1 MVNAVPVDAPGEEP
15 AETSSEATSEKTQT
29 TPGTNPGNHGEPK
42 LRILIAADTYPPDV
56 NGAAVF
62 SHRLAKSMAARGHE
76 VHIAAARTSRGPD
89 MVEHTDEA
97 TVHRFR
103 SFKAPT
109 HEYIRLCLPWLVEP
123 AMRRLM
129 DELQPDVV
137 HVQCHYMIGK
147 AAIDAAAERGVRTIA
162 TNHFMPENLDP
173 FLPFPDWFRRI
184 VAKNSWRD
192 MGKLMGKAAVV
203 TTPTPLAART
213 MMQRAGF
220 EKVLPLSNGI
230 DVDYYRLGPDE
241 VLTPPARPTVLFVG
255 RLAVEKNVDVLIEA
269 IAKTDPALGIGLD
282 IVGDGEQRAGLAA
295 QIQQLGLGDRVRMR
309 GHVDE
314 DALRRAY
321 LEADV
326 FCQPGTAELQSLV
339 SLEAMSAGTPVV
351 LADALALPHLVEE
364 GVNGYLFEPGN
375 SAHLAARL
383 EQLFTLSPEQRTRM
397 GERSQERAGR
407 HSLKTTMDA
416 FEKLYRGADWI
427 EGRTP

>member
-1 MVNAVPVDAPGEEP
+1 MVNAVPPEAPREDVAENPPGEP
-15 AETSSEATSEKTQT
+15 AEKPPA
-29 TPGTNPGNHGEPK
+29 K

-62 SHRLAKSMAARGHE
+62 SHRLAKNMAARGHE

-89 MVEHTDEA
+89 LVEETEEA

-123 AMRRLM
+123 AMGRLM

-137 HVQCHYMIGK
+137 HAQCHYMIGK
-147 AAIDAAAERGVRTIA
+147 AAIDAAAERGLRTIA

-173 FLPFPDWFRRI
+173 FLPFPGWFRRI

-192 MGKLMGKAAVV
+192 MGRLMGKAAVV
-203 TTPTPLAART
+203 TTPTPLAAQT
-213 MMQRAGF
+213 MMERAGF

-230 DVDYYRLGPDE
+230 DVEYYRQRPDE
-241 VLTPPARPTVLFVG
+241 VLNLPERPTVLFVG

-269 IAKTDPALGIGLD
+269 IGKTDPALGIGLD
-282 IVGDGEQRAGLAA
+282 IVGDGEQRDRLAA
-295 QIQQLGLGDRVRMR
+295 QIQELGLGDRVRMR
-309 GHVDE
+309 GHVGE

-339 SLEAMSAGTPVV
+339 SLEAMSSGLPVV

-383 EQLFTLSPEQRTRM
+383 EQLFATGPEQRTAM
-397 GERSQERAGR
+397 GERSRERAGR
-407 HSLKTTMDA
+407 HSLNTTMNA

-427 EGRTP
+427 ESRYTP

>member
-1 MVNAVPVDAPGEEP
+1 MVNAVPPEAPREDVAENPPGEP
-15 AETSSEATSEKTQT
+15 AEQPPA
-29 TPGTNPGNHGEPK
+29 K

-62 SHRLAKSMAARGHE
+62 SHRLAKNMAARGHE

-89 MVEHTDEA
+89 LVEETDEA

-123 AMRRLM
+123 AMGRLM

-147 AAIDAAAERGVRTIA
+147 AAIDAAAERGLRTIA

-173 FLPFPDWFRRI
+173 FLPFPGWFRRI

-192 MGKLMGKAAVV
+192 MGRLMGKAAVV

-213 MMQRAGF
+213 MMERAGF

-230 DVDYYRLGPDE
+230 DVEYYRLRPEE
-241 VLTPPARPTVLFVG
+241 VLSLPERPTVLFVG

-269 IAKTDPALGIGLD
+269 IGKTDPALGIGLD
-282 IVGDGEQRAGLAA
+282 IVGDGEQRDLLAA
-295 QIQQLGLGDRVRMR
+295 QIQELGLGDRVRMR
-309 GHVDE
+309 GHVGE

-339 SLEAMSAGTPVV
+339 SLEAMSSGLPVV

-364 GVNGYLFEPGN
+364 GANGYLFEPGN

-383 EQLFTLSPEQRTRM
+383 EQLFAISPEQRTAM
-397 GERSQERAGR
+397 GERSRERAGR
-407 HSLKTTMDA
+407 HSLNTTMDA

-427 EGRTP
+427 ESRHTP

>member
-1 MVNAVPVDAPGEEP
+1 MVNAVPPEAPREDVAENPPGEP
-15 AETSSEATSEKTQT
+15 AEKPPA
-29 TPGTNPGNHGEPK
+29 K

-89 MVEHTDEA
+89 LVEETDEA

-123 AMRRLM
+123 AMGRLM

-147 AAIDAAAERGVRTIA
+147 AAIDAAAERGLRTIA

-173 FLPFPDWFRRI
+173 FLPFPGWFRRI

-192 MGKLMGKAAVV
+192 MGRLMGKAAVV

-213 MMQRAGF
+213 MMERAGF
-220 EKVLPLSNGI
+220 VKVLPLSNGI
-230 DVDYYRLGPDE
+230 DVEYYRLRPDE
-241 VLTPPARPTVLFVG
+241 VLRLPERPTVLFVG

-269 IAKTDPALGIGLD
+269 IGKTDPALGIGLD
-282 IVGDGEQRAGLAA
+282 IVGDGEQRDRLAA
-295 QIQQLGLGDRVRMR
+295 QIQELGLGDRVRMR
-309 GHVDE
+309 GHVGE

-339 SLEAMSAGTPVV
+339 SLEAMSSGLPVV

-383 EQLFTLSPEQRTRM
+383 EQLFAIGPEQRTAM
-397 GERSQERAGR
+397 GERSRERAGR
-407 HSLKTTMDA
+407 HSLNTTMNA

-427 EGRTP
+427 ESRHAP